1 MEPADADAAWAQV
14 LARWDDEAAH
24 RAFLDGARDLDG
36 LAVVGRRYK
45 AALDA
50 APGDQVALRWRDEVV
65 RRATVIA
72 FAALPRTRPPS
83 ASWRGARAALL
94 AAFSAAAVAAIGW
107 VALRFASIGG
117 ALR

>member
-14 LARWDDEAAH
+14 LASWDDEAGH

-36 LAVVGRRYK
+36 LAEVGRRYK

-50 APGDQVALRWRDEVV
+50 APGDPVALRWRDEVV
-65 RRATVIA
+65 KRATVMA

-83 ASWRGARAALL
+83 TSWRGVRAALL
-94 AAFSAAAVAAIGW
+94 AAISAAIIAAVAW
-107 VALRFASIGG
+107 LALRFASLGG